1 MSTEASPVVAL
12 RPVISDTGFLL
23 SVAATELLLPVLIE
37 RWQGRALWP
46 REVNTELVYRVQ
58 KPGRG
63 VSARLAKGA
72 LHCGQ
77 KLAGAPVDLT
87 PDQQERAT
95 LLANAIGG
103 TGTREHAGEAAAAIL
118 ARDNGGVIATED
130 GAASLII
137 RTNENIESITITAL
151 LKQLYLVDAL
161 SETAVRTILGDLQRE
176 NRPYVQGLTVD
187 QVLRA

>member
-1 MSTEASPVVAL
+1 MSTDASPVSAPC
-12 RPVISDTGFLL
+12 PVISDTGFLL
-23 SVAATELLLPVLIE
+23 SVAATELLLPVLLQ

-63 VSARLAKGA
+63 VSVRLAKGA

-77 KLAGAPVDLT
+77 KLAGAPVELT
-87 PDQQERAT
+87 PGQQQRAT

-118 ARDNGGVIATED
+118 ASDNGGVIATED
-130 GAASLII
+130 GAAATII
-137 RTNENIESITITAL
+137 RANESVESITISAL
-151 LKQLYLVDAL
+151 LKQLYVVDAL
-161 SETAVRTILGDLQRE
+161 SEPAVRTILADLQRE
-176 NRPYVQGLTVD
+176 GRPYVQGLTVS
-187 QVLRA
+187 QVLRG